1 MLGATTASAADYTN
15 CTMIL
20 SLYFSKFSNLL
31 FKTVGL
37 ALLIYHRSHIN
48 VRPAVWAAAA
58 GRRCALGARSLSR
71 RVLLHE
77 TTSRLST
84 PPTVSKHRVARARLS
99 AADEDPIRFVSRAR
113 PGRRSSTTPL
123 QIWRAPHQ
131 NSVDAS
137 PRAHVRLESMTTQTQ
152 RRRRQTRA

>member
-1 MLGATTASAADYTN
+1 VLGATTASAADTQ
-15 CTMIL
+15 IVL

-31 FKTVGL
+31 FKTAGL
-37 ALLIYHRSHIN
+37 ALLINHRRPESHQ
-48 VRPAVWAAAA
+48 RAV
-58 GRRCALGARSLSR
+58 CSLGVGGGPTMRSRRSLVVASR
-71 RVLLHE
+71 ATPGHE
-77 TTSRLST
+77 PALDSS
-84 PPTVSKHRVARARLS
+84 HRVARARLS

>member
-71 RVLLHE
+71 RVLLHDHE
-77 TTSRLST
+77 PALDSS
-84 PPTVSKHRVARARLS
+84 HRVETPRGAS
-99 AADEDPIRFVSRAR
+99 AVVC
-113 PGRRSSTTPL
+113 RR
-123 QIWRAPHQ
+123 
-131 NSVDAS
+131 
-137 PRAHVRLESMTTQTQ
+137 
-152 RRRRQTRA
+152 